1 MFLITDGKPETG
13 ILFNNEVVSTSLA
26 NQTLI
31 EATAA
36 KKQGISIIT
45 VGIKLDENTQRLMN
59 EIASNPP
66 EDYSYPNVTSFDE
79 LIIRLPT
86 ILASSC
92 FYIQNIT
99 PSVGCPGD
107 TISVIGE
114 NLFATDVFLKCR
126 FTFPEGEQVVVRG
139 HHFNNTLMHC
149 VVPDALGTSNTA
161 SVEVTTDGVGFT
173 DNGFSFQYFTN
184 CEQRQADDNM
194 TALVVVP
201 VTEAAATWWPWL
213 FFLLLPL
220 LCCLLLG
227 ALCCR
232 RRRPKEQPKK
242 QRPQPVSTQETVP
255 EDETFQIE
263 GLETPSVPPD
273 SPHRW
278 KVQPAAYIGFGKAK
292 MDVNWNGEAPES
304 APHALKRQRVPV
316 NTNTLEDPVEG
327 VPLTPESHAY
337 VANASQQPKKR
348 GCCPWLCCIRQSE
361 SEPQYPRNEG
371 EVQRLAVPRV
381 VFHADSG
388 HISSNTTMESKVE
401 G

>member
-1 MFLITDGKPETG
+1 
-13 ILFNNEVVSTSLA
+13 
-26 NQTLI
+26 
-31 EATAA
+31 
-36 KKQGISIIT
+36 
-45 VGIKLDENTQRLMN
+45 
-59 EIASNPP
+59 
-66 EDYSYPNVTSFDE
+66 
-79 LIIRLPT
+79 
-86 ILASSC
+86 
-92 FYIQNIT
+92 
-99 PSVGCPGD
+99 
-107 TISVIGE
+107 
-114 NLFATDVFLKCR
+114 
-126 FTFPEGEQVVVRG
+126 
-139 HHFNNTLMHC
+139 
-149 VVPDALGTSNTA
+149 
-161 SVEVTTDGVGFT
+161 VGFT

-232 RRRPKEQPKK
+232 RRRPKEQPK

-263 GLETPSVPPD
+263 GLEAPSVPPD

-327 VPLTPESHAY
+327 VPLTPESHA
-337 VANASQQPKKR
+337 VANANQQPKKR